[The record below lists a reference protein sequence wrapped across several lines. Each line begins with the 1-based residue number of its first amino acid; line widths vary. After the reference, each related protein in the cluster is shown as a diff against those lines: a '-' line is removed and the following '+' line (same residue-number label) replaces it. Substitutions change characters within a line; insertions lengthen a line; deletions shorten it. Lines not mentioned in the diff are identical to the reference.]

1 MQHYMCMC
9 GDVPMMMPIVVS
21 NQKSVRS
28 HNGNG
33 DGGGD
38 YDVGDD
44 SGKMK
49 IGLGG

>member
-1 MQHYMCMC
+1 MQYYMCMC

-28 HNGNG
+28 HNGDG
-33 DGGGD
+33 DD
-38 YDVGDD
+38 DGDD